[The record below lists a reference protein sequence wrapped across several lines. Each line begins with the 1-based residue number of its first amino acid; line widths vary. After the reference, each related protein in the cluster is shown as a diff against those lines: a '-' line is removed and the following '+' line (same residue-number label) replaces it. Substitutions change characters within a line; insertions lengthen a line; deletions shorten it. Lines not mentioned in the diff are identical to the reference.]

1 MDDQLFWTI
10 VAAVG
15 QVAGAVATFAAV
27 VVSLYLATSAR
38 KPRVKLRVGERLII
52 GGGVD
57 DQRVLMFSVAN
68 LGERNVHVRTLG
80 WRTGRLRWG
89 PQWLKRQAA
98 VQLTGGVLGGTDPP
112 YELLPGAEISSHAEM
127 GNILSYCGER
137 ADRPFFTRDTPWLG
151 RRRTTVRAFISTAD
165 GYVIHVRPER
175 TLLDA
180 LVQAEKDALTATPA
194 EE

>member
-68 LGERNVHVRTLG
+68 VGERNVHVRTLG

-98 VQLTGGVLGGTDPP
+98 VQLTGGVIGGTDPP

-127 GNILSYCGER
+127 GNILTYCRER
-137 ADRPFFTRDTPWLG
+137 DDRPFFTRDIPWLG
-151 RRRTTVRAFISTAD
+151 RRRTAVRAFISTAD

-175 TLLDA
+175 ALLDA
-180 LVQAEKDALTATPA
+180 LVQSEKDALTAPPA

>member
-27 VVSLYLATSAR
+27 LVSLYLATSAR

-68 LGERNVHVRTLG
+68 VGERNVHVRTLG

-98 VQLTGGVLGGTDPP
+98 VQLTGGVIGGTDPP

-127 GNILSYCGER
+127 GNILTYCRER
-137 ADRPFFTRDTPWLG
+137 NDRPFFTCDIPWLG
-151 RRRTTVRAFISTAD
+151 RRRTAVRAFISTAD

-175 TLLDA
+175 ALLDA
-180 LVQAEKDALTATPA
+180 LVQAEKDALTAPPA

>member
-68 LGERNVHVRTLG
+68 VGERNVHVRTLG
-80 WRTGRLRWG
+80 WRTGRLGWG

-98 VQLTGGVLGGTDPP
+98 VQLTGGVPGGTDPP

-127 GNILSYCGER
+127 GNILTYCLER
-137 ADRPFFTRDTPWLG
+137 ADRPFFTRDIPWLG

-175 TLLDA
+175 GLLDA
-180 LVQAEKDALTATPA
+180 LVQAEKAALNPPPA
-194 EE
+194 QN

>member
-10 VAAVG
+10 IAAVG

-27 VVSLYLATSAR
+27 VVSLCLATSAR

-68 LGERNVHVRTLG
+68 IGERNVHVRTLG

-89 PQWLKRQAA
+89 PEWLKRQAA
-98 VQLTGGVLGGTDPP
+98 VQLTNGAPHGTSPP

-127 GNILSYCGER
+127 ENILTYCRER
-137 ADRPFFTRDTPWLG
+137 ADSPFFTRDVPWFG
-151 RRRTTVRAFISTAD
+151 RRRTAVRAFISTAD
-165 GYVIHVRPER
+165 GYVIHVQPER
-175 TLLDA
+175 TLIDA
-180 LVQAEKDALTATPA
+180 LVQAEKEALN
-194 EE
+194 